1 MLHVARYSFFM
12 KTLKPPL
19 QRLDDLIDALQLR
32 SDRQLALFLNV
43 TAQSISFARRNE
55 KIPDSWFVYA
65 AEKAGLSLD
74 NLLFSPRPQARATA
88 PYSAAEVPLYHVP
101 LVAARLSAGVGSLEN
116 EGNVIDRLAFHQTWL
131 QQKGNPAQMVLMRV
145 SGNSMEPFIH
155 DDDLVLIDQGKK
167 TPLAHKV
174 FAVGIDDEIFIKQM
188 DMLPG
193 HRLVLRS
200 FNKDYAPIEIDMR
213 GDLADSVRI
222 LGKAIWW
229 CHEA

>member
-1 MLHVARYSFFM
+1 M

-19 QRLDDLIDALQLR
+19 QRLDTLIQALHLR
-32 SDRQLALFLNV
+32 SDRQLALFLDV
-43 TAQSISFARRNE
+43 TAQSVSFARRNG
-55 KIPDSWFVYA
+55 KIPDSWFVQA
-65 AEKAGLSLD
+65 AVKAGLSVD
-74 NLLFSPRPQARATA
+74 DLLFEHSPQAQKIAQRGEV
-88 PYSAAEVPLYHVP
+88 EVPLYHVP

-116 EGNVIDRLAFHQTWL
+116 EGNVIDRLAFHEAWL
-131 QQKGNPAQMVLMRV
+131 QQKGNPAHMVLMRV
-145 SGNSMEPFIH
+145 SGDSMEPCIH

-167 TPLAHKV
+167 TPIAHKV
-174 FAVGIDDEIFIKQM
+174 FAVGIDDEIFIKQL

-200 FNKDYAPIEIDMR
+200 FNKEYAPIEIDMR